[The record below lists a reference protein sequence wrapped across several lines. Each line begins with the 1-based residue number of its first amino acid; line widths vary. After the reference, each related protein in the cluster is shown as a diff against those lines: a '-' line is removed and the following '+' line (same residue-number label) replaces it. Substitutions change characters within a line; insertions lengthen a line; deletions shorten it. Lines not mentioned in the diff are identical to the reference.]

1 MKYFQTDD
9 RDDYFASLS
18 KDKKPRVK
26 ATYNITKDGMLF
38 FLSIK
43 GYKGIT
49 FTKTLCDLTR
59 KQLANNNWI
68 KVLEEKGYKVT
79 LNC

>member
-18 KDKKPRVK
+18 KEKKPRIK
-26 ATYNITKDGMLF
+26 ATYSIFKDDDLI
-38 FLSIK
+38 LKNIK
-43 GYKGIT
+43 GYNGIT
-49 FTKTLCDLTR
+49 FTKTLCVLTR
-59 KQLANNNWI
+59 KELSNNHWI
-68 KVLEEKGYKVT
+68 KALEEKGYKVI

>member
-26 ATYNITKDGMLF
+26 ATYSIFKDGALVMKN
-38 FLSIK
+38 IK
-43 GYKGIT
+43 AHNGIT
-49 FTKTLCDLTR
+49 FSKTLCDLTR
-59 KQLANNNWI
+59 KQLSNSYWI
-68 KVLEEKGYKVT
+68 VFLEEKGYTIK
-79 LNC
+79 LKK

>member
-18 KDKKPRVK
+18 KEKKPRIK
-26 ATYNITKDGMLF
+26 ATYSVFRDENIILKK
-38 FLSIK
+38 IR
-43 GYKGIT
+43 GYNGIT

-59 KQLANNNWI
+59 KELSNNNWI
-68 KVLEEKGYKVT
+68 KVLEQKGYKVK